1 MADAAEQP
9 WDEAA
14 EQPGDEA
21 AEQPGDEA
29 AVGAEEA
36 VKIICLGDSAVGKS
50 KLLERFLL
58 DGFRPQQLS
67 TFALT
72 LYRHR
77 ARLDG
82 QTVLV
87 DFWDTAGQE
96 RFQSMHASYYHKAH
110 ACVMVFDVQRKVT
123 YRNLNSWYQELRE
136 FRPEIPCVVAANK
149 IDADMTM
156 TQKSFSFARKLG
168 LPFYF
173 VSAADGTNV
182 VKLFNDAIKL
192 AVTYKQNS
200 GDFMDQV
207 LRELESF
214 DLQKSENLSDKE
226 ESCPEEKPPSA

>member
-1 MADAAEQP
+1 
-9 WDEAA
+9 
-14 EQPGDEA
+14 
-21 AEQPGDEA
+21 
-29 AVGAEEA
+29 
-36 VKIICLGDSAVGKS
+36 
-50 KLLERFLL
+50 
-58 DGFRPQQLS
+58 
-67 TFALT
+67 
-72 LYRHR
+72 
-77 ARLDG
+77 
-82 QTVLV
+82 
-87 DFWDTAGQE
+87 
-96 RFQSMHASYYHKAH
+96 
-110 ACVMVFDVQRKVT
+110 
-123 YRNLNSWYQELRE
+123 
-136 FRPEIPCVVAANK
+136 
-149 IDADMTM
+149 M

>member
-1 MADAAEQP
+1 AAAAEQAL
-9 WDEAA
+9 DEAA
-14 EQPGDEA
+14 A
-21 AEQPGDEA
+21 
-29 AVGAEEA
+29 GAEET

-72 LYRHR
+72 LYKHR
-77 ARLDG
+77 ARVDG
-82 QTVLV
+82 QAVLV

-110 ACVMVFDVQRKVT
+110 ACIMVFDVQRKVT
-123 YRNLNSWYQELRE
+123 YKNLNSWYKELRE
-136 FRPEIPCVVAANK
+136 FRPEIPCIVVANK
-149 IDADMTM
+149 IDVDMKV
-156 TQKSFSFARKLG
+156 TQKSFNFARKFS

-192 AVTYKQNS
+192 AVAYKQNS
-200 GDFMDQV
+200 GDFMDEV
-207 LRELESF
+207 MRELESF
-214 DLQKSENLSDKE
+214 DLQKKSENLSDKE

>member
-1 MADAAEQP
+1 MAEAAAAEQARE
-9 WDEAA
+9 EAA
-14 EQPGDEA
+14 A
-21 AEQPGDEA
+21 
-29 AVGAEEA
+29 GAEEA

-72 LYRHR
+72 LYKHR
-77 ARLDG
+77 ARVDG
-82 QTVLV
+82 KPVLV

-110 ACVMVFDVQRKVT
+110 ACIMVFDVQRKVT
-123 YRNLNSWYQELRE
+123 YKNLSSWYKELRE
-136 FRPEIPCVVAANK
+136 FRPEIPCIVVANK
-149 IDADMTM
+149 IDADMKV
-156 TQKSFSFARKLG
+156 TQKNFNFARKFS

-192 AVTYKQNS
+192 AVAYKQNS
-200 GDFMDQV
+200 GDFMDEVMQ
-207 LRELESF
+207 ELESF
-214 DLQKSENLSDKE
+214 DLEKKSENLSDKE
-226 ESCPEEKPPSA
+226 ESFPEEKPPSA

>member
-1 MADAAEQP
+1 MA
-9 WDEAA
+9 EAA
-14 EQPGDEA
+14 EQPRHEA
-21 AEQPGDEA
+21 PVEA
-29 AVGAEEA
+29 GAEEA

-72 LYRHR
+72 LYRHQ
-77 ARLDG
+77 ARVDG
-82 QTVLV
+82 KAVLV

-110 ACVMVFDVQRKVT
+110 ACIMVFDVQRKVT
-123 YRNLNSWYQELRE
+123 YRNLNNWYKELRE
-136 FRPEIPCVVAANK
+136 FRPEIPCIVVANK
-149 IDADMTM
+149 IDADMKM
-156 TQKSFSFARKLG
+156 TQKSFSFARKFS

-200 GDFMDQV
+200 GDFMDEVMQ
-207 LRELESF
+207 ELESF
-214 DLQKSENLSDKE
+214 DLEKTSENVSDQE
-226 ESCPEEKPPSA
+226 ESCPEEKPPSS